1 MSSNVNIQEYYKNIK
16 LKMRPGK
23 MNLRDLLCQA
33 AKQHLSDDAVMI
45 FLNWGFNVAKKKKE
59 LFFKSGESYPFLLFY
74 YM

>member
-1 MSSNVNIQEYYKNIK
+1 
-16 LKMRPGK
+16 
-23 MNLRDLLCQA
+23 MNSHDLLCQA

-74 YM
+74 SVNTNCMNKTKGLMHFRWLNSIV